1 MPLRNFTKNSGVQR
15 VANELR
21 QTSRHSRYLEALPP
35 AQLEKLIAM
44 IHDYLNGKS
53 KQSIIEKARTLDR
66 IDPEEDLNKV
76 DETTLNFKKAVMD
89 QTFEKNRTRPGDP
102 GYKYDIEVDFGTGTV
117 EACEWDSDD
126 KDSDN
131 GS

>member
-1 MPLRNFTKNSGVQR
+1 MTATSQKGDIKLIKCGVRFEPPAVVLTYTSGEKTRRRTMPLRNFTKNSGVQR

-76 DETTLNFKKAVMD
+76 LFNFQVIAL
-89 QTFEKNRTRPGDP
+89 TSSNH
-102 GYKYDIEVDFGTGTV
+102 
-117 EACEWDSDD
+117 
-126 KDSDN
+126 
-131 GS
+131 